1 LPKDDPRRLFEL
13 LALPHLDAA
22 YNLARWLAGN
32 AEDAEDV
39 VQEAY
44 LRAYRFFDGFRGD
57 NIRGWLLIIVRN
69 YFHTWAKENR
79 SPRLGF
85 VAEMP
90 EPDSVEDERILWGA
104 PQADPETLL
113 LRDIDLATVRQVM
126 QRLPSAYR
134 KILLM
139 REVEELSYHDIASIT
154 GLKIGT
160 VAARLSRAREA
171 LRRLWHGAVAED
183 DVATPQRRHLAD
195 PHFGLKHDLDEC
207 IITSRE
213 TVRSFASSTQQPV
226 HLGNRQTERSALAH
240 DANRLDLEGNIARLS
255 GCRQDT
261 ERNDPAGIVT

>member
-1 LPKDDPRRLFEL
+1 MPKDDPRRRFEL

-22 YNLARWLAGN
+22 YNLARWLTGN

-57 NIRGWLLIIVRN
+57 NIRGWLLTIVRN

-90 EPDSVEDERILWGA
+90 EADSAEDERILWGA

-113 LRDIDLATVRQVM
+113 LRDIDHATVRQLM
-126 QRLPSAYR
+126 QRLPSAHR

-139 REVEELSYHDIASIT
+139 REVEELSYHEIASIT

-160 VAARLSRAREA
+160 VAARLSRARDA
-171 LRRLWHGAVAED
+171 LRALWNDEAAKEMFAKESGNGA
-183 DVATPQRRHLAD
+183 
-195 PHFGLKHDLDEC
+195 
-207 IITSRE
+207 
-213 TVRSFASSTQQPV
+213 
-226 HLGNRQTERSALAH
+226 
-240 DANRLDLEGNIARLS
+240 
-255 GCRQDT
+255 
-261 ERNDPAGIVT
+261 